1 MTLYGVVETGGT
13 KMVCAIV
20 AGPDD
25 VRDEVR
31 FPTTTP
37 EENIPQI
44 IAFLQRHHQQ
54 TPLAAVGIGSFG
66 PIVLDRSLPNYG
78 SVAPTTKPGWSNAQ
92 VVAPIRAALTIPV
105 GFDLDVT
112 TAGLGEL
119 MWGAG
124 KGLNHVVYYTVGT
137 GIGAGVIT
145 NGQPIAC
152 LAHPEAGH
160 QRISR
165 LPEDT
170 FPGNCSFHVD
180 CLEGMAAG
188 PAIEK
193 RWGVKAHLLPPDH
206 IAWRF
211 QADYLAQ
218 AVMNTIL
225 FVSPQRIILGGGVM
239 DQEHLFPM
247 IRTRVLERLNGY
259 INLEP
264 ITHHIDEYIVPP
276 ALGNRAGMLGAL
288 VLAMRAA
295 GHASAEV

>member
-1 MTLYGVVETGGT
+1 MMKRYGVVETGGT

-20 AGPDD
+20 SGPDQ
-25 VRDEVR
+25 VSDEVR

-37 EENIPQI
+37 AENIPQI
-44 IAFLQRHHQQ
+44 IEFLQRHHQEH
-54 TPLAAVGIGSFG
+54 PLAAVGIGSFG
-66 PIVLDRSLPNYG
+66 PIVLDRTRSDYG
-78 SVAPTTKPGWSNAQ
+78 SVAPTTKPGWSNAP
-92 VVAPIRAALTIPV
+92 VVAPIQAALQIPV

-124 KGLNHVVYYTVGT
+124 QGLEHIVYYTIGT

-145 NGQPIAC
+145 RGAPIAC

-160 QRISR
+160 QVVSR
-165 LPEDT
+165 HPSDT
-170 FPGNCSFHVD
+170 FAGNCSFHAT

-193 RWGVKAHLLPPDH
+193 RWGKKAAELPPEH
-206 IAWRF
+206 EAWDLE
-211 QADYLAQ
+211 ADYVAQ
-218 AVMNTIL
+218 AVVNTIL

-239 DQEHLFPM
+239 EQLHLFPK
-247 IRTRVLERLNGY
+247 IRALTLQKLNGY
-259 INLEP
+259 INVDA
-264 ITHHIDEYIVPP
+264 ITQHIDRYIVPP

-288 VLAMRAA
+288 VLAMRAETE
-295 GHASAEV
+295 HAS

>member
-1 MTLYGVVETGGT
+1 MSLYGVVETGGT
-13 KMVCAIV
+13 KIVCAIV
-20 AGPDD
+20 SGPDD

-37 EENIPQI
+37 DENIPQI
-44 IAFLQRHHQQ
+44 IAYLQKHHQH
-54 TPLAAVGIGSFG
+54 TPLTSIGIGSFG

-78 SVAPTTKPGWSNAQ
+78 SVAPTTKPYWSNAP
-92 VVAPIRAALTIPV
+92 VVAPIQQALGIPV

-119 MWGAG
+119 QWGAG
-124 KGLNHVVYYTVGT
+124 QGLQHLVYYTVGT

-145 NGQPIAC
+145 NGSPIAC

-165 LPEDT
+165 HADDD
-170 FPGNCSFHVD
+170 FAGICSFHAD
-180 CLEGMAAG
+180 CLEGMASG

-206 IAWRF
+206 VAWRI

-225 FVSPQRIILGGGVM
+225 FVSPQRVILGGGVM
-239 DQEHLFPM
+239 EQLHLFPM
-247 IRTRVLERLNGY
+247 IRQRVLERLNGY
-259 INLEP
+259 INLDA
-264 ITHHIDEYIVPP
+264 ILMHIDDYIVPP

-295 GHASAEV
+295 RH